1 MRKLKRVAFAFLLI
15 CSGTFLVWRLVLSL
29 EINSALARIRAA
41 GLPVVHEEL
50 NAWHA
55 EVPDQENAAIRLE
68 DAFALLK
75 DLPDSR
81 SNEVRRLK
89 IPGRGSS
96 MDAEQKRMLI
106 DYVALNLDAV
116 SKAEDGSKLSQC
128 RYFIDYRLGI
138 NTPLPHLSKLKQLAQ
153 LLQYQTYVSAESG
166 DLETASRAVVTTL
179 ALAGTLDSEPIMISQ
194 LTRCSMIRL
203 AVSGFE
209 ARANFGDLSFGEL
222 AKLASALSTAGGR
235 TNLMARALIGERAL
249 CVPYFRMSTAEAQR
263 IASTDEDGVE
273 TPPQPMIPGRRP
285 LLMSVTGFMD
295 RDLRFYLKTLET
307 NIPVASL
314 SPPDNLVFEENLEKA
329 GDVARRKFLMLS
341 MLNLPSMSRA
351 VTREVSA
358 TACLRLASASI
369 AVERFR
375 IANRRLPASLSEI
388 SAGDFPLP
396 PIDPFDG
403 RPLRYRQL
411 PKGYVIYSV
420 DADRHD
426 DNGRERPERKK
437 STDKSSYDL
446 TFTVE
451 R

>member
-1 MRKLKRVAFAFLLI
+1 
-15 CSGTFLVWRLVLSL
+15 
-29 EINSALARIRAA
+29 
-41 GLPVVHEEL
+41 
-50 NAWHA
+50 
-55 EVPDQENAAIRLE
+55 
-68 DAFALLK
+68 
-75 DLPDSR
+75 
-81 SNEVRRLK
+81 
-89 IPGRGSS
+89 
-96 MDAEQKRMLI
+96 
-106 DYVALNLDAV
+106 
-116 SKAEDGSKLSQC
+116 
-128 RYFIDYRLGI
+128 
-138 NTPLPHLSKLKQLAQ
+138 
-153 LLQYQTYVSAESG
+153 
-166 DLETASRAVVTTL
+166 
-179 ALAGTLDSEPIMISQ
+179 
-194 LTRCSMIRL
+194 
-203 AVSGFE
+203 
-209 ARANFGDLSFGEL
+209 
-222 AKLASALSTAGGR
+222 
-235 TNLMARALIGERAL
+235 
-249 CVPYFRMSTAEAQR
+249 
-263 IASTDEDGVE
+263 
-273 TPPQPMIPGRRP
+273 
-285 LLMSVTGFMD
+285 
-295 RDLRFYLKTLET
+295 LKTLET